1 MNLEAEKLVYSAGQ
15 LLESEQAGDAASL
28 LHDCIIRFPDTGK
41 AYAMLGYIYQ
51 RHFKEQVASEEY
63 FRKAMTLAPDYT
75 DTYIYYADA
84 LLIQERMTEMT
95 AILNK
100 ALATTGAD
108 KNRIYYY
115 FGMMNERMS
124 KYEEAVENYQRAI
137 IFCLHDKEM
146 ELYQKAVARCLT
158 KQKTYSI

>member
-1 MNLEAEKLVYSAGQ
+1 MNLEAEKSVYAAG
-15 LLESEQAGDAASL
+15 LLLKQDQAGEAASL
-28 LHDCIIRFPDTGK
+28 LHDCILRYPDAGK

-51 RHFKEQVASEEY
+51 RHFKEPVASEEY
-63 FRKAMTLAPDYT
+63 FKKAMSLAPDYT

-84 LLIQERMTEMT
+84 LLLQERMTEMT
-95 AILNK
+95 AVLNK

-115 FGMMNERMS
+115 FGLMNERMS

-137 IFCLHDKEM
+137 IFCLDDEDLSIYNKSI
-146 ELYQKAVARCLT
+146 QRCLT
-158 KQKTYSI
+158 KQKTYSL